1 MTVWRI
7 YSLLKSGATCV
18 PWPDL
23 PSAYLLGDKI
33 IAVTHTFVIVINIR
47 MLVPQDYERYNMYIH
62 TKEEEE
68 NTFARILSPS
78 IFFWEYNKFRYFIN
92 ITNYV

>member
-1 MTVWRI
+1 
-7 YSLLKSGATCV
+7 
-18 PWPDL
+18 
-23 PSAYLLGDKI
+23 
-33 IAVTHTFVIVINIR
+33 

-62 TKEEEE
+62 TKKEEE

-92 ITNYV
+92 ITNYVWYYTAFVYVYIYKIIITFCFMSLKIKVLN